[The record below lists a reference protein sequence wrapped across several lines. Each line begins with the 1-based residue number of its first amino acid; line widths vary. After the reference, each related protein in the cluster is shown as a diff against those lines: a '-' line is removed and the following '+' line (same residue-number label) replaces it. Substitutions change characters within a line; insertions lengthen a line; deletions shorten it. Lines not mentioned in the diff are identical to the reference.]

1 MMESDKQYPDTTDP
15 LHNPN
20 LILKL
25 YIFIPFDTSY
35 LPKTGKMEPGLER
48 AMLDRGEWQQICV

>member
-48 AMLDRGEWQQICV
+48 AMLDRGE